1 MVSKIKSYVEFV
13 CKINRTDGSFVG
25 YGERRCKILSLN
37 LLSSPD
43 SSGKKCTKP
52 PALPVIVGIS
62 KFIHGKVVRRM
73 KVLRKTRGS
82 GLSGGHTQP
91 LCSLEATLGVCHR
104 NVLSIFLQKEALE

>member
-13 CKINRTDGSFVG
+13 CKINCTDGSFVG

-43 SSGKKCTKP
+43 SSGKKRTKP

-82 GLSGGHTQP
+82 GLSGGQH
-91 LCSLEATLGVCHR
+91 SATVQSRGHPGRL
-104 NVLSIFLQKEALE
+104 LP